1 MDDGEGMKPFSK
13 EWWIRTG
20 IEVAVV
26 ALVSALFK
34 GKSPKEE
41 APSVGTDSWGD
52 DINYGSFYYDRSEVG
67 DFD

>member
-1 MDDGEGMKPFSK
+1 MKPFSK

-20 IEVAVV
+20 IEVAVA

-34 GKSPKEE
+34 GKSPKEDV
-41 APSVGTDSWGD
+41 SVGTDSWGD
-52 DINYGSFYYDRSEVG
+52 DINTGAFYYDKSEVG